1 MVLKLKISII
11 YIYKKIREYVKTIFS
26 KIPQLL
32 YVSIPTVTKVFDD
45 LKWAPIWY
53 DLSINFKLF
62 GFW

>member
-1 MVLKLKISII
+1 M
-11 YIYKKIREYVKTIFS
+11 YKKIGECVKYNFS

-32 YVSIPTVTKVFDD
+32 YVSIPTITKVFDD

-53 DLSINFKLF
+53 DLGINFKLF